1 MLSYSKTVKI
11 WLIEYAIGLFL
22 HVLYAFN
29 FTSAEVARIV
39 LVVSI
44 ISICLDTF
52 FAFAIKNED
61 IVIGVLFAT
70 LFTSVTIIGYTL
82 NTLGL
87 AVFFYLIA
95 ALMTMAFAKPAA
107 VLWYGVLST
116 VIQVIYIIYFPE
128 NLLSFYSQMTLYI
141 ASLIIYIVSIGDLYI
156 ITYFICKNIR
166 DIKAKT
172 AEAELAS
179 ESKMRFLSNM
189 SHEIRTPMNA
199 IYGMAELSLREESI
213 TPAVKDNLENIQK
226 ASRVLIS
233 IVNDILDYSKMETG
247 NIEII
252 PVNYS
257 LRKLCNDVINMMR
270 IRMEDKDI
278 QIRFEIEN
286 ELPDVLVG
294 DEIRIRQILFNL
306 LSNSIKN
313 TEKGYI
319 VLRVKGDVLNNFLNL
334 QMSVI
339 DSGIGIKKEDIPKL
353 FNSFQQID
361 SRKTISREGT
371 GLGLAIVKELLKMM
385 GGDIEVESTY
395 GVGSKFTFYLSQQ
408 ISKDNTLIQFTED
421 SGQGNIVNRI
431 VAPEAKVLVVDDNQ
445 VNLKVAKGLLRT
457 FELSVDTCLSGREC
471 LEILKD
477 NKTYDIIFIDHMM
490 PELDGVDTLN
500 LIRSDSSEYMQKVPL
515 VILTANVATGV
526 REMFLSEGFDEYVAK
541 PIDMVWLN
549 SVLCKLLPKDKQ
561 R

>member
-1 MLSYSKTVKI
+1 MLSYSKTIKI

-22 HVLYAFN
+22 HILYAFN
-29 FTSAEVARIV
+29 FKSAETARIV
-39 LVVSI
+39 LFVSVAAI
-44 ISICLDTF
+44 VIDAL
-52 FAFAIKNED
+52 FAFAVKNENVV
-61 IVIGVLFAT
+61 ISVLFVTLFISVTVIGYV
-70 LFTSVTIIGYTL
+70 L

-87 AVFFYLIA
+87 AVFVYLIA
-95 ALMTMAFAKPAA
+95 ALMTMAFAKPKAI
-107 VLWYGVLST
+107 LWYGVCSITLL
-116 VIQVIYIIYFPE
+116 VGYIFAFPGV
-128 NLLSFYSQMTLYI
+128 LLSFYSLMSLYVAI
-141 ASLIIYIVSIGDLYI
+141 LIIYVASIVDLYI
-156 ITYFICKNIR
+156 ITYFICKNLR

-172 AEAELAS
+172 EEAELAS

-199 IYGMAELSLREESI
+199 IYGMAELSLRDDTV
-213 TPAVKDNLENIQK
+213 TPAIKENLENIQK

-247 NIEII
+247 SIEII

-257 LRKLCNDVINMMR
+257 IRKLCNDVVNMMH
-270 IRMEDKDI
+270 IRMEDKDV
-278 QIRFEIEN
+278 QIRFEIES
-286 ELPDVLVG
+286 ELPDVLIG

-306 LSNSIKN
+306 LSNAIKN

-319 VLRVKGDVLNNFLNL
+319 ILRVKGETINNFLNL
-334 QMSVI
+334 QISII
-339 DSGIGIKKEDIPKL
+339 DSGIGIRKEDIPKL
-353 FNSFQQID
+353 FSSFQQID
-361 SRKTISREGT
+361 SRRSVNREGT

-408 ISKDNTLIQFTED
+408 ISKDSAMIQFSDD
-421 SGQGNIVNRI
+421 SGRGNIVNRI

-457 FELSVDTCLSGREC
+457 FEINVDTCKSGREC

-477 NKTYDIIFIDHMM
+477 NKSYDIIFIDHMM
-490 PELDGVDTLN
+490 PELDGIDTLN

-515 VILTANVATGV
+515 VVLTANVATGV

-549 SVLCKLLPKDKQ
+549 SVLCKLLPRDKQ